1 MQNNKKTSDL
11 LNGGS
16 LLRRVAV
23 GLLRLAGWDVKPFP
37 DVPRAIVVGGP
48 HTSNWDGVLGIVSGI
63 ALSLHARFMIKH
75 TLFKGPLG
83 WLLKKLGAI
92 PVNRSRAGG
101 VVGQTVTELN
111 RHERIIIV
119 MTPEG
124 TRSSADKW
132 KTGFHHIARQAGVPI
147 VLATADYGK
156 KQLSYPLVLE
166 PGDDLEADMQ
176 RIYECFSQVTPRHPE
191 KLSRPVKVLWD
202 QKQASAQSGKN

>member
-1 MQNNKKTSDL
+1 MQNNKTNPEKSS
-11 LNGGS
+11 GRS
-16 LLRRVAV
+16 PLRRVAT
-23 GLLRLAGWDVKPFP
+23 GLLRLAGWEVKPFP

-48 HTSNWDGVLGIVSGI
+48 HTSNWDGVLGITSGI
-63 ALSLHARFMIKH
+63 ALALHARFMIKN

-83 WLLKKLGAI
+83 WVLRKLGGI

-101 VVGQTVTELN
+101 VVGQTVAELN
-111 RHERIIIV
+111 RHDRIIIV

-147 VLATADYGK
+147 VLAAADYGK
-156 KQLSYPLVLE
+156 KQLTFPLILQ
-166 PGDDLEADMQ
+166 PSDDLEADMQ
-176 RIYECFSQVTPRHPE
+176 RIYECFAEVTPRHPE

-202 QKQASAQSGKN
+202 QKQATAPSGKS

>member
-1 MQNNKKTSDL
+1 MQNDNMIPERSS
-11 LNGGS
+11 GRS
-16 LLRRVAV
+16 PLRWVAT

-48 HTSNWDGVLGIVSGI
+48 HTSNWDGVLGIISGI
-63 ALSLHARFMIKH
+63 ALALHARFMIKN

-83 WLLKKLGAI
+83 WLLTRLGGI

-101 VVGQTVTELN
+101 LVGQTVAELN
-111 RHERIIIV
+111 RHNRIIIV

-124 TRSSADKW
+124 TRSSADRW

-147 VLATADYGK
+147 VLAVADYGK
-156 KQLSYPLVLE
+156 KQLTFPLILQ
-166 PGDDLEADMQ
+166 PSDDLEADMQ
-176 RIYECFSQVTPRHPE
+176 RIYECFAEITPRHPE

-202 QKQASAQSGKN
+202 QKQAAAPSGKS